1 MAIAKIDPIGKKVTF
16 QPPATLYELVRRA
29 GVTLSAPCGGNH
41 TCGKCIVRAA
51 GALSP
56 LTEEEGALLRSRD
69 GRLACMAQAV
79 GDVTIQLNE
88 NAQASIVTGEQGRYP
103 TAKAGGYGAA
113 IDIGH
118 DNIQICWNFQA
129 AGGWTP

>member
-69 GRLACMAQAV
+69 GRLACMAQAM

-88 NAQASIVTGEQGRYP
+88 NRRQAL
-103 TAKAGGYGAA
+103 
-113 IDIGH
+113 
-118 DNIQICWNFQA
+118 
-129 AGGWTP
+129 